1 MFQSIEEL
9 KQAWEAD
16 SKIDIRNLGVESIKS
31 PSIHSKYLSEY
42 IDAKKRIIKTQ
53 SDYNILVGKKVRYWR
68 GEMSPEEV
76 AELGWNQWQY
86 NKIAM
91 GQIDQMVDADEEL
104 SVMSSKLNYWKLYAD
119 AAERILTSV
128 KQRDFSISNAIKFIL
143 HMNGEQV

>member
-1 MFQSIEEL
+1 MFQNVEEL
-9 KQAWEAD
+9 KQAWESD

-42 IDAKKRIIKTQ
+42 IDAKKRIIKIQ

-76 AELGWNQWQY
+76 SELGWKQWQY

-91 GQIDQMVDADEEL
+91 GQIDQMTASDEEL
-104 SVMSSKLNYWKLYAD
+104 STMSSKLNYWKLYAD
-119 AAERILTSV
+119 AAESILTAV

-143 HMNGEQV
+143 HMNGEQI

>member
-16 SKIDIRNLGVESIKS
+16 SKIDIRNLGAESIKS